1 MKNNMRLLLAKQRK
15 KTADVAE
22 ATGISKSTLTALYY
36 ERAKSPTLDTLKK
49 VSSYLGVT
57 IDEFLDVKEQ
67 KGESQ
72 LQYQFIFTNFLYG
85 ALPLEID
92 KRNQLIIYQIIL
104 LATYGSIKGLQGFI
118 FSDFTLL

>member
-36 ERAKSPTLDTLKK
+36 ELAKNPSIDTLKK

-57 IDEFLDVKEQ
+57 LDEFLDTKE
-67 KGESQ
+67 
-72 LQYQFIFTNFLYG
+72 
-85 ALPLEID
+85 
-92 KRNQLIIYQIIL
+92 
-104 LATYGSIKGLQGFI
+104 
-118 FSDFTLL
+118 